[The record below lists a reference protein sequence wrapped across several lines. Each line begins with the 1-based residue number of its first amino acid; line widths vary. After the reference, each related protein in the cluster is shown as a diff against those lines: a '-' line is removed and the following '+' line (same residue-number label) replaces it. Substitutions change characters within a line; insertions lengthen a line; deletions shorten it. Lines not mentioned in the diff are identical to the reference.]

1 MSEIEVAEPMT
12 VLGMR
17 YNQQSTNPS
26 MYQKRLQSYL
36 YPTQN
41 VSIQSNTSS
50 SGALTIKFLV
60 GSNFFLDGQNT
71 YMILNALMT
80 GFNSTTGIPIGT
92 SNHAMFTS
100 YSDTWIKSLTIYTNQ
115 GIVIEQIR
123 DYNVLAAILKLN
135 VSTNYLGSVG
145 LQSLGITDSLTIG
158 QRQALA
164 LANKKYVL
172 EMRGSGFL
180 HAKNYLFLRGLA
192 SQNSNSFQV
201 EIEFCPATDCIVAWN
216 QLNSSVTAPP
226 PPGPLVSPYAAYVQ
240 GTTPI
245 GYQFSN
251 IVISQSLVQD
261 DIMEA
266 QLMEIIKTVPLMIH
280 YETYRNYQNGISG
293 TSTGETLSISEYQES
308 VRDMKNIFRYTND
321 IGQLAID
328 QTYFINPQLIQ
339 YQLQIGPIY
348 LPSQPLKT
356 GYNQTAIP
364 ANNYADLSEQ
374 YYEYFKCNQKAMFY
388 DAGTAPTIMDSAN
401 DNIVTNKDSNQFV
414 LTEDMRPFPDYALG
428 DPMYIDFISGYNT
441 KSSPQPLQLQL
452 VHQMPTGD
460 PNKNVTCNSFTHFD
474 AYAVVQSNETYILS

>member
-71 YMILNALMT
+71 YMVLNALMT
-80 GFNSTTGIPIGT
+80 GFNTTTNIPSGT

-100 YSDTWIKSLTIYTNQ
+100 YADTWIKSLTIYTNQ

-123 DYNVLAAILKLN
+123 DYNVLAAILKAN
-135 VSTNYLGSVG
+135 VSENYLASVG
-145 LQSLGITDSLTIG
+145 IQSLGVTDGLTIG

-180 HAKNYLFLRGLA
+180 HAKNYLALRALA
-192 SQNSNSFQV
+192 GQNSNSFQI
-201 EIEFCPATDCIVAWN
+201 EIEFCRAAECLVAWN
-216 QLNSSVTAPP
+216 QLNNTVTTVPP
-226 PPGPLVSPYAAYVQ
+226 TGPLVSPWAAYVE
-240 GTTPI
+240 GTTPL
-245 GYQFSN
+245 GYAFSN
-251 IVISQSLVQD
+251 IIISQSLVQD

-280 YETYRNYQNGISG
+280 YETFRNYQNAIQA
-293 TSTGETLSISEYQES
+293 TSTAETLSISEYQES
-308 VRDMKNIFRYTND
+308 VRDMKNIFRNTND

-328 QTYFINPQLIQ
+328 QTTFLNPQLQQ

-348 LPSQPLKT
+348 LPSQALKT
-356 GYNQTAIP
+356 GYTATNNIP
-364 ANNYADLSEQ
+364 DTAEQ
-374 YYEYFKCNQKAMFY
+374 FYEYFKCNQKAGFY
-388 DAGTAPTIMDSAN
+388 DAGVFPTQMDSAN
-401 DNIVTNKDSNQFV
+401 NNIVTNKDSIQFV

-428 DPMYIDFISGYNT
+428 DPMYVDFISGYNT

-452 VHQMPTGD
+452 VHNAAPTGGYT
-460 PNKNVTCNSFTHFD
+460 VNSFTHFD